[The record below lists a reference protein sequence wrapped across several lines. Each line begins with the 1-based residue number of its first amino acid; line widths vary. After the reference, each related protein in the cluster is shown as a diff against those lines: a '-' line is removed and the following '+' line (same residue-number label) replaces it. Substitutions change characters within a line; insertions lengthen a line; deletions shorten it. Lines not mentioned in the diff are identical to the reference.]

1 METLAEMPHQGLLV
15 EADTQ
20 SGMMGILE
28 EVRISELSSCG
39 KEFWDMN

>member
-1 METLAEMPHQGLLV
+1 V

-28 EVRISELSSCG
+28 EVRHAILIHL
-39 KEFWDMN
+39 